1 MKVIPQYTVTHE
13 ILTLISKIDALRQLF
28 SSFDIPRPVQE
39 KIRRISLLKSSLFSA
54 RIEGNPLTIEDMEI
68 APEEQNKK
76 EIFNIISASRFIE
89 REIKTDKPIT
99 IELILKLHSMVMNNI
114 HSEAGQ
120 FRREMGAIFNESGIA
135 VYLSP
140 PPEQIKSLVKQ
151 LLSYANSNK
160 ENFPLITGIIAHLA
174 FEKIHPFIDG
184 NGRVGRLL
192 INMVLKSKGYDFFI
206 PIPFEEYLDEHKN
219 EYYRAIEKGLKD
231 PQTYLLFMLQAFY
244 EQAEKVKKELFQELQ
259 KKETI
264 LLPPRQEELYYV
276 IKDHRMVSFDFL
288 KRRFLK
294 IPPRTLRYDLKKIS
308 DKGFIVKIG
317 KTKGSYYSIKE

>member
-1 MKVIPQYTVTHE
+1 MKVIPQYIITHE

-28 SSFDIPRPVQE
+28 SSFDIPKPVQE

-54 RIEGNPLTIEDMEI
+54 RIEGNPLTIENMN
-68 APEEQNKK
+68 ATSEEQHKK
-76 EIFNIISASRFIE
+76 EISNLMSASRFIE
-89 REIKTDKPIT
+89 KEVKKQQLIT
-99 IELILKLHSMVMNNI
+99 MKLILELHSIIMNNI
-114 HSEAGQ
+114 HSEAGR
-120 FRREMGAIFNESGIA
+120 FRHEMGAIFNESGIA

-140 PPEQIKSLVKQ
+140 PPEQIKLLMNK
-151 LLSYANSNK
+151 LLSYINSSK
-160 ENFPLITGIIAHLA
+160 ETFPLIAGIIVHLA

-192 INMVLKSKGYDFFI
+192 INMVSKSREYDFFI
-206 PIPFEEYLDEHKN
+206 PVPFEEYLDEHKS
-219 EYYRAIEKGLKD
+219 EYYEAVEKGLRD
-231 PQTYLLFMLQAFY
+231 PQTYLLFMLEAFY

-276 IKDHRMVSFDFL
+276 VRDHSMSSFDFL
-288 KRRFLK
+288 RRRFLK
-294 IPPRTLRYDLKKIS
+294 IPPRTLRYDLKKLS

-317 KTKGSYYSIKE
+317 RTKGSFYSIKK